1 MFRWRNL
8 LIGVAG
14 CKVKRVHTASF
25 ESSNNIAWLK
35 NFVTYP
41 FEHVAELSLVD
52 VDIFL
57 LILKNDLPV
66 LLLHLAEDDDIKNL
80 AEMCGVRNETERK
93 NLRDN

>member
-1 MFRWRNL
+1 M
-8 LIGVAG
+8 
-14 CKVKRVHTASF
+14 
-25 ESSNNIAWLK
+25 
-35 NFVTYP
+35 
-41 FEHVAELSLVD
+41 AELSLVD

-66 LLLHLAEDDDIKNL
+66 LLLHLAEDDDIKSL